1 MSKRLPRA
9 EIPRGETAENR
20 RADLISQVVEDAP
33 DAIWVLDALPAEP
46 ERYRIIYANSAFEQI
61 YELPRS
67 GAKESDAL
75 AFFAERAGPEDWK
88 TISAGLSAR
97 KPFTTTRLHRRKDG
111 REIWLQVNYQ
121 PVDADGHTRWTI
133 VSRDVTDAIAAHR
146 HAEHLARALDELRE
160 AITVESAREGHWY
173 IEYVNGAFCALLG
186 YGARELIGK
195 SLRSLLGAAADRKR
209 AEDCRVGLLS
219 GQKVDA
225 ELLFR
230 RKGNG
235 DLLLN
240 FSATPLDNGAGEYT
254 SAVTIFRDVTQRRR
268 EERRLTEQA
277 RLDPLTG
284 LSNRREF
291 EHLLRGAIEMTVDPS
306 PAHLLL
312 FIDLD
317 RFKEVNDRFG
327 HDAGDRVL
335 IAVARLLRAQVLET
349 DRVARWGGDEFVAI
363 LYFCDLRNGIKVGE
377 RIISALAE
385 SSETRG
391 AGASIGVVPI
401 QHSLNADELMRRADR
416 LVYEAKAS
424 GRGQVVTGQA

>member
-1 MSKRLPRA
+1 MSRRLLRSGT
-9 EIPRGETAENR
+9 RGEAGGENR
-20 RADLISQVVEDAP
+20 RSDLISHIVEDAP
-33 DAIWVLDALPAEP
+33 DAIWVLDASLGKP
-46 ERYRIIYANSAFEQI
+46 ERYRIAYANAAFEQI

-67 GAKESDAL
+67 EALQRDAS
-75 AFFAERAGPEDWK
+75 AFFAERAAGEDLER
-88 TISAGLSAR
+88 ILSGFAAGT
-97 KPFTTTRLHRRKDG
+97 PFTTTRLHRRNDG
-111 REIWLQVNYQ
+111 RDVWLQVNYQ
-121 PVDADGHTRWTI
+121 PVEADGVLRWTI
-133 VSRDVTDAIAAHR
+133 VSRDVTEAAAAHQ

-160 AITVESAREGHWY
+160 AIAVETARDEHWY

-186 YGARELIGK
+186 YNAHELLGK
-195 SLRSLLGAAADRKR
+195 SWRSLLATGADRKR

-268 EERRLTEQA
+268 EERRLSEQA

-284 LSNRREF
+284 LANRREF

-306 PAHLLL
+306 PAHVLL

-335 IAVARLLRAQVLET
+335 IAIARLLRAQVLET
-349 DRVARWGGDEFVAI
+349 DRVARWGGDEFAAI
-363 LYFCDLRNGIKVGE
+363 LYFCDLRNGVKAGE
-377 RIISALAE
+377 RIVRALAE
-385 SSETRG
+385 SAESHG
-391 AGASIGVVPI
+391 VGASIGVVPI
-401 QHSLNADELMRRADR
+401 QHGMNAEELMRRADS
-416 LVYEAKAS
+416 LVYQAKAT
-424 GRGQVVTGQA
+424 GRGRVVTTP